1 MLAAPTRQVQI
12 DVYFDLI
19 CPWCW
24 IGKRHF
30 EMARARLTKL
40 IPDLHIDVRWHSV
53 QLIPHVPPQGWSFQA
68 FYEQRL
74 GGPEAVRTR
83 QAQVRAAAAGAGLTV
98 HFERIKTFPNTWLAH
113 RLLALAA
120 QQLTPQALH
129 ALQDALF
136 EAYFVQGRDLG
147 DSTTLNAMAETHGV
161 DLSNAEQVDV
171 PSVWGA
177 NSGAPG
183 VPYFVF
189 NQQTALSG
197 AQAPEVLL
205 SAMLRSSE
213 LLLPS
218 IT

>member
-1 MLAAPTRQVQI
+1 MPTTSSTSVQI

-40 IPDLHIDVRWHSV
+40 IPDLQIDVRWHSV
-53 QLIPHVPPQGWSFQA
+53 QLIPHVPPHGWPFQA

-74 GGPEAVRTR
+74 GGAEAVRTR
-83 QAQVRAAAAGAGLTV
+83 QAQVRAAAARAGLTM

-113 RLLALAA
+113 RLLALAS
-120 QQLTPQALH
+120 QQVTPQALQ

-136 EAYFVQGRDLG
+136 DAYFVQGRDLG
-147 DSTTLNAMAETHGV
+147 DATTLNAIAETYGV
-161 DLSNAEQVDV
+161 DLSNAEQIDV

-177 NSGAPG
+177 NSGALG

-189 NQQTALSG
+189 NQQRALSG

-205 SAMLRSSE
+205 STMLRSSE
-213 LLLPS
+213 LP
-218 IT
+218 